1 MNQEGAQACCAVCNS
16 KTVRRCSRCLSINYC
31 NKEHQRQD
39 WKRHKPE
46 CIPKTAKQ
54 GSSINKNGEAS
65 TSSTDVTRIRDS
77 LDRLVS
83 GASSEPET
91 REPGSATSDTRRL
104 KKTKNKN
111 PHKEGSV
118 SEKKNSVNSRP
129 NSAVLTNN
137 SVISS
142 VLCDNKDKVK
152 GSAITYEGS
161 SEQDILSETAQQL
174 TAVDFSTGN
183 SIHVVRPAKPE
194 ANMLAVAGYS
204 GEQTAPMRE
213 YPEATLQGTTAPFT
227 QPQNSFLID
236 PNDRWYD
243 ICQQVIRDMTQYG
256 LCVLDNFLGKE
267 RGHLVLREVLNM
279 YKSGIFQAGQLV
291 SNPSSTE
298 AQTVRSDKIAWIDGK
313 EPYCYYINKLISQN
327 ATMSDNSPLAST
339 VVCKSPVVDPPRLC
353 QRFVFQFVVIRSRN
367 DLFFDC

>member
-1 MNQEGAQACCAVCNS
+1 M
-16 KTVRRCSRCLSINYC
+16 
-31 NKEHQRQD
+31 
-39 WKRHKPE
+39 
-46 CIPKTAKQ
+46 
-54 GSSINKNGEAS
+54 
-65 TSSTDVTRIRDS
+65 
-77 LDRLVS
+77 
-83 GASSEPET
+83 
-91 REPGSATSDTRRL
+91 
-104 KKTKNKN
+104 
-111 PHKEGSV
+111 
-118 SEKKNSVNSRP
+118 NSRP

-267 RGHLVLREVLNM
+267 RGNLVLKEVLNM
-279 YKSGIFQAGQLV
+279 YKSGIFQ
-291 SNPSSTE
+291 
-298 AQTVRSDKIAWIDGK
+298 VR
-313 EPYCYYINKLISQN
+313 
-327 ATMSDNSPLAST
+327 
-339 VVCKSPVVDPPRLC
+339 
-353 QRFVFQFVVIRSRN
+353 
-367 DLFFDC
+367 